1 MKSLIKSLFSILFI
15 IVGGPMLFLA
25 LVFYLSADDMC
36 GNGIHAEVHSPDH
49 RYKAIVFQR
58 DCGATTGFSTQV
70 SILKID
76 AELQN
81 DSGNIFV
88 ISGHPEAH
96 ALQLT
101 WLSNTELLINRT
113 LDASEARAEK
123 SLGLINKITV
133 SYAAEGS

>member
-1 MKSLIKSLFSILFI
+1 MKSLIKSFFSILFI
-15 IVGGPMLFLA
+15 IVGVPVLFLA
-25 LVFYLSADDMC
+25 LVLYLSADDLC

-58 DCGATTGFSTQV
+58 DCGATTGFSSQI

-81 DSGNIFV
+81 ENGNILV
-88 ISGHPEAH
+88 ISGHPDAH

-101 WLSNTELLINRT
+101 WLSNTELLINRK
-113 LDASEARAEK
+113 LDGSEAKAET

-133 SYAAEGS
+133 SYAADGS